1 MQGSGDGGGGGADGS
16 STGLTLVE
24 TTALKEMKN
33 RLEMAENVRPPT
45 PVHLVTLRIKAD
57 SANGEQV
64 MGNGGTV

>member
-1 MQGSGDGGGGGADGS
+1 M
-16 STGLTLVE
+16 E